1 MFAVR
6 CHVVF
11 ALAFAFAL
19 AGCGKSKTNST
30 SAAAGPAVES
40 GSAAASG
47 TSSEAAYPTAVD
59 PVVVLHTTEGDITVQ
74 LFAEKAPRTVE
85 NFLRG
90 YAERGYY
97 NQTIFHHIERGKM
110 LIGGGY
116 TADLER
122 KAPRA
127 PIYNESNNGL
137 SNRRGTLA
145 MIRESDGPHTATSE
159 FFVNLTDNADFD
171 FKAAEPDDVPGY
183 CVFGEVT
190 SGMDVV
196 DRIAR
201 LPTKA
206 QGAFPQVP
214 SPQVAITGVQRVR

>member
-1 MFAVR
+1 MFA
-6 CHVVF
+6 F
-11 ALAFAFAL
+11 
-19 AGCGKSKTNST
+19 AGCGKSKTNATGAAASPAAQSP
-30 SAAAGPAVES
+30 SAAAPGAKGE
-40 GSAAASG
+40 AAS
-47 TSSEAAYPTAVD
+47 PTAVD

-74 LFAEKAPRTVE
+74 LFAEKAPRTVD

-97 NQTIFHHIERGKM
+97 NQTIFHHVERGKM

-127 PIYNESNNGL
+127 PIYNESSNGL

-145 MIRESDGPHTATSE
+145 MIRESDGPHSATSE

-190 SGMDVV
+190 SGMDIV

-201 LPTKA
+201 LPTTA
-206 QGAFPQVP
+206 QGPFPQVP
-214 SPQVAITGVQRVR
+214 SPRVAITGVQRVR